1 MPVQVRGEVL
11 DLRRAGAYH
20 ALTLV
25 APGIAEQTRPGHF
38 VALAVGGED
47 TSMLLRRSFSVYRV
61 QERGVYGGTVEI
73 VFAVPPDNDVD
84 IFAHDLGFIAIV
96 KDGKLTGWNVT
107 VGGGMGMTHGE
118 LDTFPRTADVMGF
131 CNPDQVVDVAEK
143 IVTVQRDWGNREL
156 RKRARLKYTI

>member
-61 QERGVYGGTVEI
+61 QERGVYVTAFSYPVVPQGKARIRTQISAAHTREDLE
-73 VFAVPPDNDVD
+73 FALEQ
-84 IFAHDLGFIAIV
+84 FAAV
-96 KDGKLTGWNVT
+96 
-107 VGGGMGMTHGE
+107 
-118 LDTFPRTADVMGF
+118 R
-131 CNPDQVVDVAEK
+131 
-143 IVTVQRDWGNREL
+143 REL
-156 RKRARLKYTI
+156 GLG